1 MNSIDG
7 RKNNHERVFGQSL
20 EPSSPARARVEESA
34 SEKLDKKRA
43 RPPRSTRRRRRRR
56 LARTRDLPRRRIYL
70 EGETDFE
77 IGGGARERSNLSRES
92 RQSSSR
98 LYARV
103 APEPPPVIASSSRR
117 AVASLARAS
126 TRRRTLTGPRAVRFA
141 TRGAG
146 ANARTLEMERDAESM
161 AWRCDVP
168 EGRRDGEEA
177 GGRYKSDY
185 CCGCGRMNTAGFT
198 VGDSGCD

>member
-20 EPSSPARARVEESA
+20 EPSSPARARVGESA
-34 SEKLDKKRA
+34 SETLDKKRA
-43 RPPRSTRRRRRRR
+43 RPPRSTRRRRRR

-92 RQSSSR
+92 RQSSCPC
-98 LYARV
+98 ARV

-168 EGRRDGEEA
+168 EGAARRRR
-177 GGRYKSDY
+177 GGRALQERLLLRLRAHEH
-185 CCGCGRMNTAGFT
+185 GWIHGG
-198 VGDSGCD
+198 

>member
-1 MNSIDG
+1 M
-7 RKNNHERVFGQSL
+7 
-20 EPSSPARARVEESA
+20 
-34 SEKLDKKRA
+34 
-43 RPPRSTRRRRRRR
+43 
-56 LARTRDLPRRRIYL
+56 
-70 EGETDFE
+70 
-77 IGGGARERSNLSRES
+77 
-92 RQSSSR
+92 
-98 LYARV
+98 
-103 APEPPPVIASSSRR
+103 
-117 AVASLARAS
+117 
-126 TRRRTLTGPRAVRFA
+126 TGPRAVRFA

>member
-20 EPSSPARARVEESA
+20 EPSSPARARVGESA
-34 SEKLDKKRA
+34 SETLDKKRA
-43 RPPRSTRRRRRRR
+43 RPPRSTRRRRRR

-185 CCGCGRMNTAGFT
+185 CCGCGRINTAGFT